1 MNEPPT
7 ASRRAAL
14 VTGGAQ
20 RIGRAIALALAQ
32 HGYAVALQTRRSRG
46 EAERLSAAITA
57 AGGRAA
63 EGDTD
68 LSHHEAVPRPVPA
81 ATPPCRPPAPL
92 GHQPAPL
99 AAHPD
104 WQP

>member
-1 MNEPPT
+1 MNEPPA

-32 HGYAVALQTRRSRG
+32 HGYAVALQTRRSRR
-46 EAERLSAAITA
+46 EAEWLCAEITA

-63 EGDTD
+63 VVDAD
-68 LSHHEAVPRPVPA
+68 LAHHEAVLRLVGA
-81 ATPPCRPPAPL
+81 PPAPGRPL
-92 GHQPAPL
+92 PLPGHNPAPV
-99 AAHPD
+99 
-104 WQP
+104 QPH